1 MQERHD
7 KYSREDGHSGA
18 DGHSREFGDYQTPL
32 PFCRKIC
39 RLLQECGYV
48 DKPQVVLEP
57 TCGLGNFLSAAAE
70 VLQPEQLIGIE
81 LNPDYAA
88 ETARRVPDATI
99 ITGSIFALKT
109 KSWCQSDRVLILGNP
124 PWVTSSDL
132 RFNLPAK
139 SNFRGLR
146 GIEALTGASNFD
158 IAESVIVQLLEEYRG
173 RGCVLTM
180 LCKLSAARRI
190 LLELKQRRLGAARME
205 MLQIED
211 RVFNIAAAYGLLI
224 VQLRAQSGQSAGGA
238 LCCAV
243 RRFADGSLLESWETQ
258 SAGCAGGRLGLAEL
272 PPLRALP
279 IWKAALRLSGTR
291 ALNMTAA
298 GCWSCS
304 AATAACTTNWGR
316 RQILSPICSFRRP
329 NQATL
334 KSRS

>member
-1 MQERHD
+1 M
-7 KYSREDGHSGA
+7 
-18 DGHSREFGDYQTPL
+18 
-32 PFCRKIC
+32 
-39 RLLQECGYV
+39 
-48 DKPQVVLEP
+48 VLEP

-88 ETARRVPDATI
+88 EAAQRVPDATI

-146 GIEALTGASNFD
+146 VIEALTGASNFD

-173 RGCVLTM
+173 RGCVLAM

-190 LLELKQRRLGAARME
+190 LLELKRRRLGAARME

-224 VQLRAQSGQSAGGA
+224 VQLGAQSGQSAGGA

-243 RRFADGSLLESWETQ
+243 RRFADGCLLESWETQ